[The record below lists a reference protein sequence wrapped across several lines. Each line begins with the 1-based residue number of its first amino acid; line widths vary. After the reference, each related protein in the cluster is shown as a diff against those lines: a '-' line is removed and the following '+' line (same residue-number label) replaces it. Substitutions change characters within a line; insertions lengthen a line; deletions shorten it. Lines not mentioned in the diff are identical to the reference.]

1 MGDIQSEESRDLVL
15 ELELPPMLYSRA
27 YRNNALVNVQVSYF
41 NVITSQHENVECKLV
56 TNRMGMFIL
65 YYFIRI
71 DLFSCVYTAG
81 NGGQGNMTVDIQKNR
96 VLVTNAIK
104 RAEELGDSSK
114 YTEYTYIHSF
124 LMHTLQCYH

>member
-56 TNRMGMFIL
+56 TNRIGMFIL
-65 YYFIRI
+65 HYFMRI
-71 DLFSCVYTAG
+71 DLFAVVYTY
-81 NGGQGNMTVDIQKNR
+81 
-96 VLVTNAIK
+96 
-104 RAEELGDSSK
+104 SW
-114 YTEYTYIHSF
+114 
-124 LMHTLQCYH
+124 